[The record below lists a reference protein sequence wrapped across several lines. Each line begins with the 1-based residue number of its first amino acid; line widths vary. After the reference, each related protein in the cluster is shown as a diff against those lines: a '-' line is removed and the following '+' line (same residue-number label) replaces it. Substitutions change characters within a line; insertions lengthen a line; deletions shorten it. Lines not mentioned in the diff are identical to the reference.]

1 MTSYVS
7 LLLWRRT
14 RTSTCQK
21 GSVRKGWNP
30 SRTSPESS
38 YQDLSR
44 TCACEQISLY
54 EAWNAQVLQVAKIC
68 ISSTFTWQGVLE
80 LDHNNC
86 IILGPSTSWGK
97 SLAPLSFELWEPG
110 IAAIATDSAF
120 QFTKRITSTCTA
132 SPLCR
137 RPGLLDWKPCLQA
150 SLDSTCKC
158 RIVGLLPRFL
168 SRDETSRHFKMFEDK
183 KLKFLPS
190 DSVRNTAWA
199 ACISRNVDDAGHT
212 SEVYPLKRSHVKAH
226 LLCGLC
232 SCLCSCFG
240 LCITQQCHIHA

>member
-1 MTSYVS
+1 MPFDGWEAAERLEGGWKLTSQKGTFPAEIATHHCHSQKQDDQKLTAKEPHLVWQSMSWADHRSWLHMIS

-38 YQDLSR
+38 YQDLSH

-68 ISSTFTWQGVLE
+68 ISSTFSWQGI

-86 IILGPSTSWGK
+86 IILRPSTSWGK

-120 QFTKRITSTCTA
+120 QSI
-132 SPLCR
+132 
-137 RPGLLDWKPCLQA
+137 
-150 SLDSTCKC
+150 
-158 RIVGLLPRFL
+158 
-168 SRDETSRHFKMFEDK
+168 
-183 KLKFLPS
+183 
-190 DSVRNTAWA
+190 
-199 ACISRNVDDAGHT
+199 
-212 SEVYPLKRSHVKAH
+212 Y
-226 LLCGLC
+226 
-232 SCLCSCFG
+232 
-240 LCITQQCHIHA
+240 